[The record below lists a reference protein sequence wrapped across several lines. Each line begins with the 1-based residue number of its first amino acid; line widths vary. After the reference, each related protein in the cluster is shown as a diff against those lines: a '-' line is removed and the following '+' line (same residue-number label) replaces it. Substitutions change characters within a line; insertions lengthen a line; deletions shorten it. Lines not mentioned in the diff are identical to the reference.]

1 MLKNNIYFQE
11 REMFDL
17 EEVYSKIISRIGETS
32 FFPADKT
39 KLNKALAYAN
49 YYLNS
54 NYSQN
59 ICGLSFLELNDTTYQ
74 TTDLALVFLNK
85 LYQRYK
91 EHYCFDLPAN
101 DINEHAIQKSFE
113 FFRKMV
119 DLLDFTYNKYS
130 TLLNHYEAQKTH
142 LLDGLKRT
150 RGGQR
155 NVSENGTNASAG
167 SYVDLHN
174 DSPQSTDVVATIAE
188 NQYVSDLSKGNN
200 ANSGE
205 SHSTGQDTYEETE
218 THDEATIIG
227 KLNEIE
233 TKYSNLFYKWLN
245 EFDGLFIEEVNY
257 D

>member
-1 MLKNNIYFQE
+1 MLKNNICFQE

-17 EEVYSKIISRIGETS
+17 GEVFSKIASRIGETS

-49 YYLNS
+49 YYNGY
-54 NYSQN
+54 NYEQN
-59 ICGLSFLELNDTTYQ
+59 ICGLSFLELSESTYQ
-74 TTDLALVFLNK
+74 ATDLALVFLNK
-85 LYQRYK
+85 LFHRYNA
-91 EHYCFDLPAN
+91 HYCFDLLAN
-101 DINEHAIQKSFE
+101 SINEYAIQHSFK
-113 FFRKMV
+113 FFRKIV
-119 DLLDFTYNKYS
+119 NLLDYTYNKYS
-130 TLLNHYEAQKTH
+130 TLLNLYDNQKSH

-150 RGGQR
+150 RNGER
-155 NVSENGTNASAG
+155 NVSEDGTNASAG

-205 SHSTGQDTYEETE
+205 NHSTGQDTFEETE

-233 TKYSNLFYKWLN
+233 TKYSNLFNKWLN
-245 EFDGLFIEEVNY
+245 EFDKLFIEEVNY